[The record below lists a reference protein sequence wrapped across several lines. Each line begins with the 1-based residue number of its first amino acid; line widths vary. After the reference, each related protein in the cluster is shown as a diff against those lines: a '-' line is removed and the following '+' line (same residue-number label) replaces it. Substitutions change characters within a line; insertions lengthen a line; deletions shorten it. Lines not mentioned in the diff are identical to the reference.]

1 MTVTKT
7 IQNLYLDVLVT
18 ALLFVAIAGLML
30 WSGPQLPSAA
40 GHDKLYHA
48 IAFAA

>member
-30 WSGPQLPSAA
+30 WSGPQLVLRCRS
-40 GHDKLYHA
+40 
-48 IAFAA
+48 